1 MPRMVGY
8 GNVGSSTA
16 PFNMAA
22 MQFPCVGAYIK
33 KQHQIFS
40 LLLAITAFQLLSGLL

>member
-1 MPRMVGY
+1 MVGY

-16 PFNMAA
+16 PFNMVAV
-22 MQFPCVGAYIK
+22 QFPCVGAYIT

-40 LLLAITAFQLLSGLL
+40 LLRTITAFQLLSGLL